1 MASYNRIRAAS
12 NAPIGTIMPYTGS
25 SSTGGLSETGIP
37 TGWLV
42 CRGQQL
48 KASEYPLLAQILK
61 NQYGPFPETG
71 QPFIGIS
78 NSYPEYNDS
87 DIFNLPTLN
96 GVSMIDLEGQR
107 LAAEDLVRVGEFV
120 SANGQDSESQPLTNI
135 VSYVDIEFSVDN
147 TSQLSGKIKGIALDP
162 PAYFDNIR
170 VIPRKLG
177 VEHTPAHTHPR
188 PADGVY
194 PSVETGGTYIGMFEA
209 GVFDVSNTEYTT
221 GASDG
226 HNPAETIADR
236 FNPGDIFWTVYDDAS
251 VTLPTLDSFK
261 DYTAAPN
268 AVPDIPAVDRVVS
281 QYAYTNEYQ
290 DDNSCIVN
298 VQQPAVSG
306 PYPPPGNYQGQV
318 NHYDTTDVSEARGQ
332 DDTKTYPVT
341 LNHPNDTFAS
351 ASLGSHNH
359 FTIDVTMGGGQMSL
373 PGTLLINNMTTGN
386 VEPISVDR
394 GLSVEINPNTP
405 SLVTLMIIRAF

>member
-1 MASYNRIRAAS
+1 MASYNRIRAS
-12 NAPIGTIMPYTGS
+12 KNAPIGTIMPYTGT
-25 SSTGGLSETGIP
+25 SSTGALAEAGIP

-61 NQYGPFPETG
+61 NQYGPIAEAG
-71 QPFIGIS
+71 QPFIGIA
-78 NSYPEYNDS
+78 NSYPNYNDN
-87 DIFNLPTLN
+87 DVFNLPTLN

-107 LAAEDLVRVGEFV
+107 LDAQDLVRVGEYI
-120 SANGQDSESQPLTNI
+120 SENGQDSEGQPLTNI
-135 VSYVDIEFSVDN
+135 VSYVDIEFTVDN
-147 TSQLSGKIKGIALDP
+147 TSSLSGKIKGIALDP

-170 VIPRKLG
+170 TIPRKLG

-221 GASDG
+221 GASEG
-226 HNPAETIADR
+226 HNPAESIADR
-236 FNPGDIFWTVYDDAS
+236 SNPGDLFWTVYDDAS
-251 VTLPTLDSFK
+251 ITLPTLDGFK
-261 DYTAAPN
+261 DYTTAPN
-268 AVPDIPAVDRVVS
+268 AVPAIPAVDRNVS
-281 QYAYTNEYQ
+281 QYAYTNEYS

-298 VQQPAVSG
+298 VQQPAISG
-306 PYPPPGNYQGQV
+306 PYPPAGTYQGQV
-318 NHYDTTDVSEARGQ
+318 NHYDTNDVSAARGQ
-332 DDTKTYPVT
+332 DATKTYPVT
-341 LNHPNDTFAS
+341 LNHPNDTFAN

-359 FTIDVTMGGGQMSL
+359 FTIDVTMTEGQMSL

>member
-1 MASYNRIRAAS
+1 MASYNRIRAS
-12 NAPIGTIMPYTGS
+12 KNALIGTIMPYTGT
-25 SSTGGLSETGIP
+25 SSTGALDDAGIP

-61 NQYGPFPETG
+61 NQYGPITEQG

-78 NSYPEYNDS
+78 NPYPNYNDN
-87 DIFNLPTLN
+87 DVFNLPTLN

-107 LAAEDLVRVGEFV
+107 LEPQDLVRVGEYI
-120 SANGQDSESQPLTNI
+120 SENGQDSEAQPLTNI
-135 VSYVDIEFSVDN
+135 VSYVDVLFTVDN
-147 TSQLSGKIKGIALDP
+147 TSSLSGKIKGIELDP

-209 GVFDVSNTEYTT
+209 GVFDISNTEYTT

-236 FNPGDIFWTVYDDAS
+236 SNPGDLYWTVYDDAAI
-251 VTLPTLDSFK
+251 TLPTLDGFK
-261 DYTAAPN
+261 DYTTAPT
-268 AVPDIPAVDRVVS
+268 AVPVIPAVDRNVS
-281 QYAYTNEYQ
+281 QYAYTNEYS

-306 PYPPPGNYQGQV
+306 PFPPAGIYQGQL
-318 NHYDTTDVSEARGQ
+318 NHYDTNDVSVARGQ
-332 DDTKTYPVT
+332 DETKTYPVT
-341 LNHPNDTFAS
+341 LNHPNDTFAN

-359 FTIDVTMGGGQMSL
+359 FTIDVTMTEGQMSL